1 MRRCTDM
8 QYVSPDEVAHDVKNQ
23 RILRRFLGLKSSK
36 YNYKGM
42 LCCITIAFNYFSE
55 EHWVDDISK
64 RLFPVMFL
72 LFNIVYWS
80 MVNNALTRQ
89 LNQPEENGFK
99 RVAFDFEENLTK
111 T

>member
-1 MRRCTDM
+1 M
-8 QYVSPDEVAHDVKNQ
+8 QNISPKNVAHDVKNQ
-23 RILRRFLGLKSSK
+23 SYRILRRLFGFKSSK

-42 LCCITIAFNYFSE
+42 RCCIAITFNYFSE

-80 MVNNALTRQ
+80 TVNNALTRQ
-89 LNQPEENGFK
+89 LNKPEENGFK